1 MTKMGDLGKENGVG
15 VPFAPGLPAP
25 PSIEMKTVELTHGPN
40 GYKLN
45 PPITVELPAKMN
57 PATKDVYDYIIES
70 LLACTP
76 RLIPFACTSQTIFEL
91 AKYLRRHQ
99 SSSSYTLRNYVWGT
113 WRFCGWIKK
122 KPDEV
127 IQECK
132 DVEGLPDQKKLFE
145 LANQLDEFNG
155 FLRAQKLASSTVSSY
170 IKAVKSLCQANRLK
184 LELPYK
190 IKRVA
195 KYEDRAPTP
204 EELSKMVDIADI
216 RDEVILS
223 CLALGGFREGT
234 LAQLKYMHVKE
245 DLERGVVPIHV
256 HVEAEITKGK
266 YRAYDT
272 FLGKEATDFLRMYI
286 DMRKRGSLRKE
297 MPTDQWREFVRRIKN
312 GEKARELRREL
323 NIDNIRGIPPEDIN
337 DESPLVR
344 DEHSAVPKPIT
355 PKQIYNTVH
364 QLYKKA
370 GLIPDNLGHQRRYK
384 LRVHSIR
391 KFFRTQLA
399 ALGVDRDYIEYMMG
413 HTISTYH
420 DIQMKGIEFLRNIY
434 IGSGLSIKPKTK
446 ASRLEILKQM
456 VSAWGMDP
464 DKVLV
469 RGAFAE
475 PHRVFVSPQ
484 DREDSQMEM
493 LCKAL
498 VEKMRKELKEKNP

>member
-1 MTKMGDLGKENGVG
+1 MVAKVENLGKENGAS
-15 VPFAPGLPAP
+15 VPFAPELLAS
-25 PSIEMKTVELTHGPN
+25 PSIEMKIVELTHGPN

-45 PPITVELPAKMN
+45 PPITVELPARMS
-57 PATKDVYDYIIES
+57 PATEDVYNYIIDS

-76 RLIPFACTSQTIFEL
+76 RLIPFACSSQAIFEL

-99 SSSSYTLRNYVWGT
+99 SSSHYTLRNYVWGT
-113 WRFCGWIKK
+113 WRFCEWIGK
-122 KPDEV
+122 KPDEL

-132 DVEGLPDQKKLFE
+132 DGEGMPDQKKLLE
-145 LANQLDEFNG
+145 LVNQLDEFNG
-155 FLRAQKLASSTVSSY
+155 FLRAKELATSTIGSY
-170 IKAVKSLCQANRLK
+170 IKAIKSLCQANGLK
-184 LELPYK
+184 LELPYR
-190 IKRVA
+190 IKRTV

-204 EELSKMVDIADI
+204 EELSKLIDLADI
-216 RDEVILS
+216 RDEVIVS

-234 LAQLKYMHVKE
+234 LAQLKYRHVKE

-266 YRAYDT
+266 YHAYDT
-272 FLGKEATDFLRMYI
+272 FLGKEATNYLNAYLG
-286 DMRKRGSLRKE
+286 MRRRGNMKKYNCS
-297 MPTDQWREFVRRIKN
+297 DGRIV
-312 GEKARELRREL
+312 EK
-323 NIDNIRGIPPEDIN
+323 GIPPEEIT
-337 DESPLVR
+337 DESPLIRNKHRAKV
-344 DEHSAVPKPIT
+344 APVT

-364 QLYKKA
+364 ALYRKT
-370 GLIPDNLGHQRRYK
+370 GIISSSSRRRHK

-391 KFFRTQLA
+391 KFFRTQLS

-434 IGSGLSIKPKTK
+434 VGSGLSIKPKTK

-469 RGAFAE
+469 REAFAE

-484 DREDSQMEM
+484 DREEDQVKVLCGALKEM
-493 LCKAL
+493 
-498 VEKMRKELKEKNP
+498 MRKELLNPREKKMEI

>member
-1 MTKMGDLGKENGVG
+1 MYFQKYRHTRRDKMVAKVKNFGKENGAG

-57 PATKDVYDYIIES
+57 PATEDVYNYIIES

-76 RLIPFACTSQTIFEL
+76 RLIPFACGSQAVFEL

-99 SSSSYTLRNYVWGT
+99 SSSHYTLRNYVWGT
-113 WRFCGWIKK
+113 WRFCEWIGK
-122 KPDEV
+122 KPDEL

-132 DVEGLPDQKKLFE
+132 DGEGMPNQKKLLG

-155 FLRAQKLASSTVSSY
+155 FLRAKELATSTIGSY
-170 IKAVKSLCQANRLK
+170 IKAVKSLCQANGLK
-184 LELPYK
+184 LELPYR
-190 IKRVA
+190 IKRTI

-204 EELSKMVDIADI
+204 EELSKLIDLADI
-216 RDEVILS
+216 RDEVIVS
-223 CLALGGFREGT
+223 WLALGAFREGT
-234 LAQLKYMHVKE
+234 LAKLKYRHAKE

-266 YRAYDT
+266 YRAYDA
-272 FLGKEATDFLRMYI
+272 FVGKEGADYLKAYL
-286 DMRKRGSLRKE
+286 DMRRRGNMKKYRCS
-297 MPTDQWREFVRRIKN
+297 DGRIV
-312 GEKARELRREL
+312 E
-323 NIDNIRGIPPEDIN
+323 RGIPPEEIT
-337 DESPLVR
+337 DESPLIR
-344 DEHSAVPKPIT
+344 NKHNSKPRPIT
-355 PKQIYNTVH
+355 PKQIYGVVH
-364 QLYKKA
+364 ELYRKA
-370 GLIPDNLGHQRRYK
+370 GLISNGTSHQRRHK
-384 LRVHSIR
+384 LRGHSIR

-434 IGSGLSIKPKTK
+434 VGSGLSIKPKTK

-469 RGAFAE
+469 REAFAE
-475 PHRVFVSPQ
+475 PHRVFVSAH
-484 DREDSQMEM
+484 DREEDQVKVLCGALKEM
-493 LCKAL
+493 
-498 VEKMRKELKEKNP
+498 MRKELLNPEGEST